1 MKGYSLKGPGG
12 VRGHH
17 SHLADAESGV
27 QGGDLTSPKV
37 TCSVLGV
44 ATRTPHQTRPSA
56 PSIAPSASL
65 VEGHT
70 SGEAQPWARFAIT
83 STEAASLS

>member
-1 MKGYSLKGPGG
+1 MKGHSLKGPGGQG

-44 ATRTPHQTRPSA
+44 ATRTPH
-56 PSIAPSASL
+56 
-65 VEGHT
+65 
-70 SGEAQPWARFAIT
+70 
-83 STEAASLS
+83 

>member
-1 MKGYSLKGPGG
+1 MQGEDGVKGHSLKGPGGQG

-44 ATRTPHQTRPSA
+44 ATRTPH
-56 PSIAPSASL
+56 
-65 VEGHT
+65 
-70 SGEAQPWARFAIT
+70 
-83 STEAASLS
+83 